1 MEPDAPVSPHE
12 KYIARSRIYH
22 GSKSTH
28 LMSSLD
34 RELRLRELRAMR
46 CKLVATLRMLYPTMA
61 RTRTGVSAA
70 LLFFPG
76 ATMMS
81 EPVSGSAASRAD
93 PSIT

>member
-34 RELRLRELRAMR
+34 RAMR